1 MPDGLAGGRTLG
13 GCSLVPDKR
22 DGGSLVLVCRE
33 AAAMAPPEDAPP
45 GAGVFW
51 DGRFLLTM
59 PRDAPDG
66 MRLGGIGAEEAAA
79 LSSLGFDSGL
89 PAVVRA
95 GLPALF
101 DRQGLA
107 AAPLLLWRR
116 ENLNAAALSRPEIVV
131 FRPLNALTRLG

>member
-1 MPDGLAGGRTLG
+1 MKLG
-13 GCSLVPDKR
+13 GL
-22 DGGSLVLVCRE
+22 
-33 AAAMAPPEDAPP
+33 
-45 GAGVFW
+45 
-51 DGRFLLTM
+51 
-59 PRDAPDG
+59 
-66 MRLGGIGAEEAAA
+66 GAEGAAA
-79 LSSLGFDSGL
+79 LSSQGFDSGL

>member
-1 MPDGLAGGRTLG
+1 
-13 GCSLVPDKR
+13 
-22 DGGSLVLVCRE
+22 
-33 AAAMAPPEDAPP
+33 MAPPEDAPP

-59 PRDAPDG
+59 PKDARDG
-66 MRLGGIGAEEAAA
+66 MKLGGLGAEGAAA
-79 LSSLGFDSGL
+79 LSSQGFDSGL

-116 ENLNAAALSRPEIVV
+116 ENLNAAALGRPEIVV